1 MSQRKA
7 LLVLLVAV
15 GLTFGFVGCKSKP
28 VETAPAPAPVEKAVP
43 PPPPPPAEVKEDVPE
58 PIKIEQ
64 HVEPTIQELNAAGHL
79 RTVYFDFD
87 RYELSETTRATIRH
101 NADWL
106 RAHPGHNIV
115 IEGHCDE
122 RGSIE
127 YNLALGERRAN
138 ATREFLASLGAG
150 DTNVRIVTFGEERPA
165 VQGSSES
172 AWSKNR
178 RAEFTF
184 E

>member
-1 MSQRKA
+1 MSQRKTF
-7 LLVLLVAV
+7 LVLLLAV
-15 GLTFGFVGCKSKP
+15 GLMLGVNGCKSKA
-28 VETAPAPAPVEKAVP
+28 VEIEPA
-43 PPPPPPAEVKEDVPE
+43 PPPAPPAVEPE
-58 PIKIEQ
+58 PEVIEVEPEPEPQIKIEE
-64 HVEPTIQELNAAGHL
+64 HVAPSITELNAAGHL

-87 RYELSETTRATIRH
+87 RYELSESTRATIRQ

-106 RAHPGHNIV
+106 RANPGKSIV

-150 DTNVRIVTFGEERPA
+150 GTSVRIVTYGEERPA
-165 VQGSSES
+165 IQGPNES
-172 AWSKNR
+172 AWAKNR

>member
-7 LLVLLVAV
+7 ILVLLLAV
-15 GLTFGFVGCKSKP
+15 GLMFGVSGCKSKP
-28 VETAPAPAPVEKAVP
+28 VETVPTPPAPPVIE
-43 PPPPPPAEVKEDVPE
+43 PE
-58 PIKIEQ
+58 PEPEIVE
-64 HVEPTIQELNAAGHL
+64 VEPEPEPEVVIEPFTPPTIEALNAAGHL
-79 RTVYFDFD
+79 KTVYFDFD
-87 RYELSETTRATIRH
+87 KYDLSESTRATLRQ

-106 RAHPGHNIV
+106 RANPGHSIV

-150 DTNVRIVTFGEERPA
+150 DTEVRIVTYGEERPA
-165 VQGSSES
+165 VKGNNES
-172 AWSKNR
+172 AWAKNR
-178 RAEFTF
+178 RAEFKF

>member
-1 MSQRKA
+1 MLQRKNI
-7 LLVLLVAV
+7 LVLLLAV

-28 VETAPAPAPVEKAVP
+28 VETVPTPAPVQEPTPEPTP
-43 PPPPPPAEVKEDVPE
+43 PPVEVREDIPE
-58 PIKIEQ
+58 PIKIEEA
-64 HVEPTIQELNAAGHL
+64 VEPTIQELNMAGHL
-79 RTVYFDFD
+79 KTVYFDFD
-87 RYELSETTRATIRH
+87 KYELSETTRATIRH

-106 RAHPGHNIV
+106 RVNPGHNLV
-115 IEGHCDE
+115 IEGHCDD

-150 DTNVRIVTFGEERPA
+150 NTEVRIVTFGEERPA

>member
-7 LLVLLVAV
+7 ILVLLLAV
-15 GLTFGFVGCKSKP
+15 GLMFGVSGCKTKEIETAPPP
-28 VETAPAPAPVEKAVP
+28 VERAVVPAPEPEVVEVEPPPVDKPIDITPAPAP
-43 PPPPPPAEVKEDVPE
+43 
-58 PIKIEQ
+58 
-64 HVEPTIQELNAAGHL
+64 TIDQLNMAGHL
-79 RTVYFDFD
+79 KTVYFDFD
-87 RYELSETTRATIRH
+87 KYELSESTRATLRQ

-106 RAHPGHNIV
+106 RTNPGHDIV

-138 ATREFLASLGAG
+138 ATREFLGSLGAG

-165 VQGSSES
+165 VNGSSES
-172 AWSKNR
+172 AWAKNR
-178 RAEFTF
+178 RAEFKF